1 MGVLLMLLLNIGI
14 FAGIF
19 YAFNR
24 FLARSARK
32 DKFLSGKDVSGWERY
47 GETSCEEEDKEGENK
62 YKFSENPYG
71 LGTGDVSLSS
81 WDD

>member
-1 MGVLLMLLLNIGI
+1 MEVLLMLLNTGI

-24 FLARSARK
+24 FLARSAKK
-32 DKFLSGKDVSGWERY
+32 DKFLTDKDVVGWERY
-47 GETSCEEEDKEGENK
+47 SEITCDEEERKGKNR